1 MRRFGF
7 PEVDPL
13 PSRTHIVHFYQ
24 HGKDLLKVFAGFCAA
39 GLQDGDCCL
48 WITAPPW
55 TEGLAL
61 HELERMHADLKR
73 RMPSGQLRFI
83 SSEDWYHAED
93 VLHVEN
99 TIANATQHFR
109 DAQAQGW
116 ARVRVCGSPC
126 LTGND
131 GEWLTCLQYEQH
143 LHRMVTEME
152 ALVLCAYRRGSLSD
166 QIKDGLLQTHHMA
179 LERQGDGWWYRPTV
193 S

>member
-1 MRRFGF
+1 MPR
-7 PEVDPL
+7 EKSKV
-13 PSRTHIVHFYQ
+13 
-24 HGKDLLKVFAGFCAA
+24 LLLMGGSEAGRSLENLVVGANGPGPA
-39 GLQDGDCCL
+39 GG
-48 WITAPPW
+48 W
-55 TEGLAL
+55 
-61 HELERMHADLKR
+61 
-73 RMPSGQLRFI
+73 

-116 ARVRVCGSPC
+116 ARVRVCGSPR

-131 GEWLTCLQYEQH
+131 REWLTCLQYEQH

-152 ALVLCAYRRGSLSD
+152 TLVLCAYRRGSLSD

-179 LERQGDGWWYRPTV
+179 LERQGDGCWYRPTV